1 MIEYTLTM
9 NSEQAK
15 ECLKAVE
22 LLMRLKI
29 NQPEEITRAVMPE
42 NYWEDGKVDN
52 QKFDYFIN
60 RRDEANE
67 CLKLAFARIF
77 PIWESVKKDAE
88 WYRLYN
94 IYQVIRYAIHEAE
107 HPQTTGVDS
116 YPPTQFTADEPLPGC
131 SWTRK

>member
-29 NQPEEITRAVMPE
+29 NQPEQISRSVMPE
-42 NYWEDGKVDN
+42 DYWEDGMLNK
-52 QKFDYFIN
+52 QKFGEYIKHRDAANDHLN
-60 RRDEANE
+60 R
-67 CLKLAFARIF
+67 AFAEIF
-77 PIWESVKKDAE
+77 PTRESVKKDSE

-94 IYQVIRYAIHEAE
+94 IYQVIRYQIHLAE
-107 HPQTTGVDS
+107 YPNSTGVDS
-116 YPPTQFTADEPLPGC
+116 YPPRQFSEEPLPEC
-131 SWTRK
+131 KYERK

>member
-1 MIEYTLTM
+1 MANDIK
-9 NSEQAK
+9 SAG

-22 LLMRLKI
+22 LMLRLKL
-29 NQPEEITRAVMPE
+29 NQPEEITRAVMLE
-42 NYWEDGKVDN
+42 DYWENNKLDKN
-52 QKFDYFIN
+52 KFDEFIK
-60 RRDEANE
+60 RRDEADDA
-67 CLKLAFARIF
+67 LKIAFSYIF
-77 PIWESVKKDAE
+77 PTWDDVKKDTE

-107 HPQTTGVDS
+107 HPQTTGLDS